1 MEKDDTTKHIIPTD
15 RSHAAYAGVL
25 TSRIRRDFMHPPMYG
40 ISRFIP
46 ATKTAEVLIEYD

>member
-1 MEKDDTTKHIIPTD
+1 MEKDSTTKHTIPTD

-25 TSRIRRDFMHPPMYG
+25 ASQGRNFTRPPMYG

-46 ATKTAEVLIEYD
+46 AAKIAEVLIEYD

>member
-1 MEKDDTTKHIIPTD
+1 MEKDGTTKHTIPTD
-15 RSHAAYAGVL
+15 RSHAAYARVL
-25 TSRIRRDFMHPPMYG
+25 AHIRRDFMHPPMYG